1 MFGVVTNNMKEFDL
15 VEKKEL
21 APMQELIDRLC
32 AKDGVRDQA
41 DAAAGGEVAS
51 AAVSAEP

>member
-1 MFGVVTNNMKEFDL
+1 MDHILIWQEFDL

-32 AKDGVRDQA
+32 AKDAKDKEA
-41 DAAAGGEVAS
+41 DAAAAPEAG
-51 AAVSAEP
+51 AAGP